1 MKLEDAGSESSIFVV
16 LVLPI
21 DFFWEGLPH
30 PLSLPKE
37 AYHKNLLDKSS
48 CVLIMFELCLNPL
61 LRGTGLVRVYNGA
74 IIYLKADKQIVRQP
88 SIRVSL
94 NSYHSESLRN
104 KNWELWE
111 RVSE

>member
-21 DFFWEGLPH
+21 DFFWEGLPR

-37 AYHKNLLDKSS
+37 AYHKNLLDKSG
-48 CVLIMFELCLNPL
+48 CVLIMFVDPL

-74 IIYLKADKQIVRQP
+74 VIYLKADKQIVRQP